1 MTDKYSIALVGAGAM
16 GGALFKGWLKG
27 GSMDVGGSAVFDPA
41 PPADM
46 RALCE
51 AEGVALNPPVDA
63 LDVDA
68 LVAAVKPQAVEK
80 ALPAYA
86 PLAENAVVISVMA
99 GKSVDAISKALGR
112 APRVARA
119 MPNLPAAVG
128 RGVSGLYAG
137 DAIDAKGRALIE
149 TLMRAA
155 GETVWVESEG
165 DIDVVT
171 AVSGSGPAY
180 YFLLTE
186 ALAEA
191 GAALGLSRDAAAAL
205 ARATLTGAGALAE
218 TDPRAPEEMRRA
230 VTSPGGTTEA
240 ALKVLDGEGEPLREL
255 INDAVAAAAKRAGE
269 LTD

>member
-1 MTDKYSIALVGAGAM
+1 MTDKSSVALVGAGAM
-16 GGALFKGWLKG
+16 GGALFKGWLKSG
-27 GSMDVGGSAVFDPA
+27 LIDTSRSAVFDPA
-41 PPADM
+41 PPEDI
-46 RALCE
+46 RALCK
-51 AEGVALNPPVDA
+51 AEGVALNPPVESA
-63 LDVDA
+63 AVDA
-68 LVAAVKPQAVEK
+68 LALAVKPQAAEK
-80 ALPAYA
+80 VLPAYA
-86 PLAENAVVISVMA
+86 PLARDAIAVSVMA
-99 GKSVDAISKALGR
+99 GKSVSAVSKALDG

-137 DAIDAKGRALIE
+137 EAVDGKGRALIE

-155 GETVWVESEG
+155 GATVWVESER

-191 GAALGLSRDAAAAL
+191 GEALGLSREAAAAL

-218 TDPRAPEEMRRA
+218 TDPRAPAEMRRA

-240 ALKVLDGEGEPLREL
+240 ALKVLDGDGAPLRRL